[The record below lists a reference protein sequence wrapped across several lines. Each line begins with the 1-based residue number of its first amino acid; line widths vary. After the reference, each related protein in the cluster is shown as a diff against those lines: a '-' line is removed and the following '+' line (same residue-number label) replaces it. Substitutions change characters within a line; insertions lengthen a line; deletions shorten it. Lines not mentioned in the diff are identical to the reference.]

1 VGTVGTMTT
10 TSEMIARQQPLSS
23 EFGYRSTAAE
33 VIAGHDLAGARAIVT
48 GGYSGLGLETV
59 RALAEAG
66 VSVVVPARRP
76 DVAEDAL
83 RGLDGVEVR
92 QMDLG
97 DLDSVAAFTATIR
110 EDARS
115 LDLVINAAGVMA
127 TPQQRTAQGWD
138 WQFGT
143 NHLGHFALVAGVAE
157 LLAEGSRVIS
167 YSSVGHYRS
176 PVLFDDI
183 SFETTPYDP
192 WVAYGQSKTAN
203 ALFAVG
209 LDARAAGRGI
219 HAYSVHP
226 GGIMTD
232 LQRHMPRE
240 ELLARQWIDVDGN
253 PNPLFKTPAEGAAT
267 GLWAATAPEVLTR
280 GGVYC
285 EDCSLKGVVPPDHAD
300 LTTGGVKEW
309 AIDTNA
315 ADRLWDV
322 SVAATG
328 LDPFGNERA

>member
-1 VGTVGTMTT
+1 MGTVGTMTT
-10 TSEMIARQQPLSS
+10 TTEMIARQQPLRT

-59 RALAEAG
+59 RALAGAG
-66 VSVVVPARRP
+66 VSVIVPARRP
-76 DVAEDAL
+76 DVAADAL
-83 RGLDGVEVR
+83 RDLEGVEVR
-92 QMDLG
+92 QMDLS

-110 EDARS
+110 EDARP
-115 LDLVINAAGVMA
+115 LRLVINAAGVMA
-127 TPQQRTAQGWD
+127 TPQQRTPQGWE

-143 NHLGHFALVAGVAE
+143 NHLGHFALVGGVAP

-183 SFETTPYDP
+183 TFETTPYDP

-209 LDARAAGRGI
+209 LDARGSSRGI
-219 HAYSVHP
+219 HSFSVHP

-240 ELLARQWIDVDGN
+240 ELLARQWIDADGN

-267 GLWAATAPEVLTR
+267 GLWAATAPELLTR

-285 EDCSLKGVVPPDHAD
+285 EDCSLKGVVPADHAD

-309 AIDTNA
+309 AIDTAA

-328 LDPFGNERA
+328 LDPASTW

>member
-1 VGTVGTMTT
+1 MTT
-10 TSEMIARQQPLSS
+10 TTQEMIERQQPLAS

-33 VIAGHDLAGARAIVT
+33 VIAGHDLAGKRAIVT

-59 RALAEAG
+59 RALAAAG

-76 DVAEDAL
+76 DVATAAL
-83 RGLDGVEVR
+83 RDFAGVEVR
-92 QMDLG
+92 SMDLG
-97 DLDSVAAFTATIR
+97 DLDSVAHFTAAIR
-110 EDARS
+110 EDARPV
-115 LDLVINAAGVMA
+115 DLVIDAAGVMA
-127 TPQQRTAQGWD
+127 TPQERTPQGWD
-138 WQFGT
+138 RQFGT
-143 NHLGHFALVAGVAE
+143 NHLGHFALVGGTAQ

-176 PVLFDDI
+176 PVNFDDI
-183 SFETTPYDP
+183 NFETSPYDP
-192 WVAYGQSKTAN
+192 WVAYGQAKTAN

-219 HAYSVHP
+219 HSFSVHP
-226 GGIMTD
+226 GGIMTE

-240 ELLARQWIDVDGN
+240 ELMARNWIDVDGN

-267 GLWAATAPEVLTR
+267 GLWAATAPELLTR

-285 EDCSLKGVVPPDHAD
+285 EDCSIKGIVPVDNVD
-300 LTTGGVKEW
+300 LTSGGVKEW
-309 AIDTNA
+309 AIDTEA
-315 ADRLWDV
+315 ADRLWDI

-328 LDPFGNERA
+328 LDPFGN